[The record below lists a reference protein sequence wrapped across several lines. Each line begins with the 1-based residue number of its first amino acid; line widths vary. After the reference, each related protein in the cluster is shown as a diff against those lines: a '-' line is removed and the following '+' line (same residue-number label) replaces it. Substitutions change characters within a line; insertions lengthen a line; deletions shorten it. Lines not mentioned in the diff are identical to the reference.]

1 MVMLLAFIAMEGNVY
16 MRKNVHII
24 MGLTDESVGPAKEL
38 QERNEVVFILDH
50 TVKGVQKEEGFTF
63 VDRAFVDTIDYTAFK
78 VYAYE
83 APYKRPQLLQGS
95 KSFMM
100 EKNGRSR

>member
-1 MVMLLAFIAMEGNVY
+1 

-50 TVKGVQKEEGFTF
+50 TVKGVQKKKDFTF
-63 VDRAFVDTIDYTAFK
+63 VDQSFVDSIDHTAFK

-83 APYKRPQLLQGS
+83 PPYKRPQLLQGT
-95 KSFMM
+95 KTFILGKRAAGKDDETM
-100 EKNGRSR
+100 GT